1 MKEGRMMKG
10 NPIKFILVV
19 MVFMVLFSTDVQAAK
34 LNKTSLT
41 LQKGKT
47 YTLKLQGS
55 KKKATWKTKNKKIA
69 SLSNKKKTSVKIKAV
84 KAGKTTIT
92 AKVGKKTY
100 KCKVT
105 VVNPTAKKNDKD
117 APGTEENKKDEQTTN
132 TTTEEKTEQTPAKIK
147 VWVCTKKGVYKVER
161 KVVDKYGVYKCWCGV
176 EFATKDYRNS
186 EVMDENGVRTSE
198 DGYTKACDSHYW
210 EHAKKGECTDHGLFT
225 RYDYENNEYI
235 EQEEGYWTEITLA
248 EYYELCKKGLVYR
261 AYMENHAYT
270 YKDIKTGEEFSKL
283 SDDYLWIDKS
293 SGK

>member
-117 APGTEENKKDEQTTN
+117 TPGTDADKTDEQTTDA
-132 TTTEEKTEQTPAKIK
+132 TTEEKTEKTPAKKK
-147 VWVCTKKGVYKVER
+147 VWIITKWGEIVYTP
-161 KVVDKYGVYKCWCGV
+161 VYVNKRSQW
-176 EFATKDYRNS
+176 
-186 EVMDENGVRTSE
+186 
-198 DGYTKACDSHYW
+198 
-210 EHAKKGECTDHGLFT
+210 ECTCGYKTEDSDAFDKHHINHILKEEPCAWRVNT
-225 RYDYENNEYI
+225 IWDSCYYVTVEYP
-235 EQEEGYWTEITLA
+235 EQGYWTEIGA
-248 EYYELCKKGLVYR
+248 DEYPEGMKWRVDTSYPAGGYW
-261 AYMENHAYT
+261 Y
-270 YKDIKTGEEFSKL
+270 
-283 SDDYLWIDKS
+283 IDKS
-293 SGK
+293 GN